1 MTKAQIA
8 IEIGFDKIRAC
19 TRMGREINKVPLGL
33 CSAPYAF
40 PPIGVKSHFG
50 YKFGEI
56 AKMSA
61 VTSPDVIVFFYDYL
75 RQNAIPRE
83 ALTALLRTII
93 EKTEKSFN
101 VNVEAIALIT
111 PPYFKDIVQ
120 SKFLEDC
127 INSISKELEVKD
139 TTISFSRSYLNV
151 NVGQKVLFLDFRDNP
166 TYMSLISRGT
176 RSYESIGAQT
186 IEDFSYINCENFIE
200 DKILSR
206 FDSTLFP
213 DREIVAAWIQGE
225 VASKIS
231 QDAVSQLLM
240 GKDVAYEIPFGADK
254 ISIIQSEF
262 HNWLLT
268 RLDKVCERII
278 GFVRDSGLSISDF
291 SQVVLLGNI
300 FENQLIRARVE
311 KFFNGYTQEIQYSY
325 FSSLMD
331 EWKICESVL
340 INNNNSLYA
349 LEL

>member
-8 IEIGFDKIRAC
+8 IEIGFDKVRAC

-40 PPIGVKSHFG
+40 PPIGVKSQFG

-61 VTSPDVIVFFYDYL
+61 VTSPDMIVFFYDYL

-93 EKTEKSFN
+93 ENTEKSFN

-111 PPYFKDIVQ
+111 PPYFKDMVQ
-120 SKFLEDC
+120 YRFLENC
-127 INSISKELEVKD
+127 INLVSKELEVKD

-151 NVGQKVLFLDFRDNP
+151 NVGQKVLLLDFRDNP
-166 TYMSLISRGT
+166 TYISLISRGS
-176 RSYESIGAQT
+176 RSYESIGVQT
-186 IEDFSYINCENFIE
+186 IEDFSYILCENFVE
-200 DKILSR
+200 DKILAR
-206 FDSTLFP
+206 YDSALFP

-225 VASKIS
+225 IASKIS

-262 HNWLLT
+262 QNWLLPH
-268 RLDKVCERII
+268 LDKVCERIT
-278 GFVRDSGLSISDF
+278 GFVRDSGLNISDF
-291 SQVVLLGNI
+291 SQVALLGGL
-300 FENQLIRARVE
+300 FESQLIRNRVE
-311 KFFNGYTQEIQYSY
+311 KFLNGYTQGIRYSY
-325 FSSLMD
+325 FSAPMD

-340 INNNNSLYA
+340 INNYSSLYA

>member
-8 IEIGFDKIRAC
+8 IEIGFDKVRAC

-40 PPIGVKSHFG
+40 PPIGVKSQFG

-61 VTSPDVIVFFYDYL
+61 VTSPDMIVFFYDYL

-93 EKTEKSFN
+93 ENTEKSFN

-111 PPYFKDIVQ
+111 PPYFKDMVQ
-120 SKFLEDC
+120 YRFLENC
-127 INSISKELEVKD
+127 INLVSKELEVKD

-151 NVGQKVLFLDFRDNP
+151 NVGQKVLLLDFRDNP
-166 TYMSLISRGT
+166 TYISLISRGS
-176 RSYESIGAQT
+176 RSYESIGVQT
-186 IEDFSYINCENFIE
+186 IEDFSYILCENFVE
-200 DKILSR
+200 DKILAR
-206 FDSTLFP
+206 YDSALFP

-225 VASKIS
+225 IASKIS

-262 HNWLLT
+262 QNWLLP
-268 RLDKVCERII
+268 RLDKVCERIT
-278 GFVRDSGLSISDF
+278 GFVRDSGLNISDF
-291 SQVVLLGNI
+291 SQVALLGGL
-300 FENQLIRARVE
+300 FESQLIRNRVE
-311 KFFNGYTQEIQYSY
+311 KFLNGYTQGIRYSY
-325 FSSLMD
+325 FSAPMD

-340 INNNNSLYA
+340 INNYSSLYA